1 MYAGNVT
8 GGGGTRGFRV
18 VIIDSM
24 ALGTGE
30 TGVSFGYLG
39 DLAYYSSHT
48 INSWP
53 SEIVTH
59 MRGRGEDRTYD
70 WFRDFEHRKKPPLYL
85 KNPPL
90 LRGIRRIAKG
100 PNKVQQYRAKRRK
113 LIHLMR
119 ST

>member
-1 MYAGNVT
+1 MYAGNIT
-8 GGGGTRGFRV
+8 GDGGTRGFRIV
-18 VIIDSM
+18 VIDSM

-30 TGVSFGYLG
+30 TGFSFGYLD
-39 DLAYYSSHT
+39 DLAFFSPRT

-53 SEIVTH
+53 DDIVTQMH
-59 MRGRGEDRTYD
+59 GRGEDRTYD
-70 WFRDFEHRKKPPLYL
+70 WFRDFEHRKKPLLCL
-85 KNPPL
+85 KNPPV

-113 LIHLMR
+113 LLHLMR